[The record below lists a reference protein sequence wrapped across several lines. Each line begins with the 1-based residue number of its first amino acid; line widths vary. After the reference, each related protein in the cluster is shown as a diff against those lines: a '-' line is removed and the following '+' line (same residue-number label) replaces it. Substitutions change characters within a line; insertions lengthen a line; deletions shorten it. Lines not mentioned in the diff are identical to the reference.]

1 MSRCFVHSRHEYL
14 FKLTRNIQN
23 YKLTNRRKLILPR
36 VHTVNRFLIDSSILG
51 KQNMSVLQL
60 DILDF
65 VVLGLWLGP
74 KMAVLN

>member
-14 FKLTRNIQN
+14 FKLKRNIQN

-65 VVLGLWLGP
+65 VLLGLWLGP